1 MNNRFVINYTPGRGA
16 LQRLNGSTKIAA
28 FIVITA
34 YIIMSFDL
42 RLMVLMFILCCSGIR
57 SIKPNWKPILFI
69 VVFLT
74 LSAGVF
80 GSLMIIL
87 IKPET
92 GLSHVGGETLL
103 IRLNSRFYITR
114 ELLWYVGVMFFK
126 RLTSLSSA
134 LVFVLSITPSEL
146 AAGLN
151 RMGLPYRACTVISL
165 AFRTIPDIARN
176 FTDITNSLAMRGVE
190 LDPKRAGLFRR
201 LLSMPLILTPLIISS
216 FSRVELIANAMDL
229 RSYGKLKRRSW
240 YSHVP
245 PARADY
251 IVRILS
257 GALACF
263 CVYYIINN
271 RIINPPD
278 FDYWCPWIRQRP

>member
-1 MNNRFVINYTPGRGA
+1 MNNRFIINYSPGHSA
-16 LQRLNGSTKIAA
+16 LQRLNGSTKISA
-28 FIVITA
+28 FIVITV
-34 YIIMSFDL
+34 YIIMNFDL
-42 RLMVLMFILCCSGIR
+42 RLLALMFLLCSAGII
-57 SIKPNWKPILFI
+57 SMKPNWKPIVFI
-69 VVFLT
+69 VIFLT
-74 LSAGVF
+74 ITAGII

-92 GLSHVGGETLL
+92 GLIHVGAETLIL
-103 IRLNSRFYITR
+103 RFSSRFYLTR
-114 ELLWYVGVMFFK
+114 ELLWYVGIMFFK

-151 RMGLPYRACTVISL
+151 HLGLPYRACTVVSL

-190 LDPKRAGLFRR
+190 LHPKRAGLFKR
-201 LLSMPLILTPLIISS
+201 LFAMPLILVPLIISS
-216 FSRVELIANAMDL
+216 FDRVELIANAMDL
-229 RSYGKLKRRSW
+229 RSYGKLKKRSW

-245 PARADY
+245 PRTADCL
-251 IVRILS
+251 VRVLAGI
-257 GALACF
+257 LACF

-271 RIINPPD
+271 RIINPPA
-278 FDYWCPWIRQRP
+278 FDYWCPWITG